1 MKVGLSWFFIKP
13 MPFDREVLLHYAREA
28 DRLGFES
35 IWIPEHAVIP
45 HGYKAHY
52 PYSADGRLPTNDEE
66 MPFPDPLL
74 TLAAAAAVT
83 TKIKFATNIM
93 ILPQR
98 DPLYTAKEVA
108 TLDVLSKGRVILGIG
123 SGWMKDEF
131 DVLNVDYHKRGKRT
145 DEAIEVM
152 RALWRDDP
160 VSYNGTQ
167 FKFGPLHAFPKPV
180 NKRVPI
186 FIGGISPA
194 AIRRTARLGDGYLP
208 VPIPEV
214 ADLFKKVR
222 EECARIG
229 RNPAEIEFCLPAQP
243 TMDGV
248 RQAQDLG
255 AARITTGIFF
265 SRDLQQITRDL
276 EKIANDVLAKL

>member
-1 MKVGLSWFFIKP
+1 
-13 MPFDREVLLHYAREA
+13 MPILLLQPPA
-28 DRLGFES
+28 S
-35 IWIPEHAVIP
+35 
-45 HGYKAHY
+45 
-52 PYSADGRLPTNDEE
+52 
-66 MPFPDPLL
+66 
-74 TLAAAAAVT
+74 
-83 TKIKFATNIM
+83 
-93 ILPQR
+93 
-98 DPLYTAKEVA
+98 
-108 TLDVLSKGRVILGIG
+108 LDVLSKGRVILGIG

-145 DEAIEVM
+145 DEAIEAM

-160 VSYNGTQ
+160 ASYHGTQ
-167 FKFGPLHAFPKPV
+167 FDFGPVHAFPKPV

-208 VPIPEV
+208 VPVPNV
-214 ADLFKKVR
+214 ADLFKQVR

-229 RNPAEIEFCLPAQP
+229 RNPNEIEFCLPAQP

-248 RQAQDLG
+248 KQAQDLG
-255 AARITTGIFF
+255 AVRITTGIFF

>member
-1 MKVGLSWFFIKP
+1 MKIGLSWFFVKP
-13 MPFDREVLLHYAREA
+13 MPFERDVLLHYAREA

-35 IWIPEHAVIP
+35 IWIPEHAAIP
-45 HGYKAHY
+45 HGYQTHY
-52 PYSADGRLPTNDEE
+52 PYSADGKLPTNDEE

-93 ILPQR
+93 ILGQR

-123 SGWMKDEF
+123 SGWLKEEF
-131 DVLNVDYHKRGKRT
+131 DSLNVDYHKRGKRT
-145 DEAIEVM
+145 DEAIEAM
-152 RALWRDDP
+152 RVLWRDDP
-160 VSYNGTQ
+160 ASYNGTQ
-167 FKFGPLHAFPKPV
+167 FKFGPVRAFPKPV

-186 FIGGISPA
+186 FVGGISPA

-208 VPIPEV
+208 VPVENV
-214 ADLFKKVR
+214 ADLFRKVR

-229 RNPAEIEFCLPAQP
+229 RNPDEIEFCCPAQP
-243 TMDGV
+243 TLDGV
-248 RQAQDLG
+248 KQAQDLG
-255 AARITTGIFF
+255 AVRITTGIYF

-276 EKIANDVLAKL
+276 EKIANDVLAKI

>member
-13 MPFDREVLLHYAREA
+13 MPFEREVLLHYAREA

-35 IWIPEHAVIP
+35 LWIPEHAVIP

-52 PYSADGRLPTNDEE
+52 PYSADGRLPTDDEE
-66 MPFPDPLL
+66 MPCPDPRL

-83 TKIKFATNIM
+83 TRIKFATNIM

-108 TLDVLSKGRVILGIG
+108 SLDVLSKGRVILGIG

-131 DVLNVDYHKRGKRT
+131 DVLGVDYHKRGKRT
-145 DEAIEVM
+145 DEAIEAM

-160 VSYNGTQ
+160 ASYHGTQ
-167 FKFGPLHAFPKPV
+167 FDFGPVHAFPKPV

-186 FIGGISPA
+186 

-208 VPIPEV
+208 VPVPNV
-214 ADLFKKVR
+214 GDLFRQVR

-229 RNPAEIEFCLPAQP
+229 RNPNEIEFCCPAQP
-243 TMDGV
+243 TLEGV
-248 RQAQDLG
+248 KQAQDLG
-255 AARITTGIFF
+255 AVRITTGIFF

>member
-13 MPFDREVLLHYAREA
+13 MPFEREVLLHYAKEA

-45 HGYKAHY
+45 HGYMTHY
-52 PYSADGRLPTNDEE
+52 PYSPDGKLPTNDEE
-66 MPFPDPLL
+66 MPFPYPLL

-123 SGWMKDEF
+123 SGWLKEEF
-131 DVLNVDYHKRGKRT
+131 DALNVDYHKRGKRT

-167 FKFGPLHAFPKPV
+167 FKFGPVHAFPKPV
-180 NKRVPI
+180 NKKVPI

-208 VPIPEV
+208 VPITDIGV
-214 ADLFKKVR
+214 LFKQVR
-222 EECARIG
+222 EECAKIG
-229 RNPAEIEFCLPAQP
+229 RDPNELEFCYPAQP

-255 AARITTGIFF
+255 AVRVTTGIFF

>member
-1 MKVGLSWFFIKP
+1 MKIGLSWFFIKP
-13 MPFDREVLLHYAREA
+13 MPFERDVLLHYAREA

-35 IWIPEHAVIP
+35 LWIPEHAVIP

-52 PYSADGRLPTNDEE
+52 PYSPDGRLPTNDEE

-108 TLDVLSKGRVILGIG
+108 SLDVLSNGRVILGIG

-145 DEAIEVM
+145 DEAIEAM

-160 VSYNGTQ
+160 ASYHGTQ
-167 FKFGPLHAFPKPV
+167 FNFGPVHAFPKPV

-208 VPIPEV
+208 VPIPEIG
-214 ADLFKKVR
+214 DLFKKVR

-229 RNPAEIEFCLPAQP
+229 RDPKEIEFCCPAQP

-248 RQAQDLG
+248 KQAQDLG
-255 AARITTGIFF
+255 AARVTTGIFF
-265 SRDLQQITRDL
+265 SRDLKQITRDL

>member
-1 MKVGLSWFFIKP
+1 MKIGLSWFFIKP
-13 MPFDREVLLHYAREA
+13 MPFERDVLLHYAKEA

-52 PYSADGRLPTNDEE
+52 PYSPDGRLPTNDEE
-66 MPFPDPLL
+66 MAFPDPLL

-108 TLDVLSKGRVILGIG
+108 SLDVLSKGRVILGIG

-131 DVLNVDYHKRGKRT
+131 DVLGVDYHKRGKRT
-145 DEAIEVM
+145 DEAIEAM

-160 VSYNGTQ
+160 ASYHGTQ
-167 FKFGPLHAFPKPV
+167 FNFGPVHAFPKPV

-208 VPIPEV
+208 VPVPEV

-229 RNPAEIEFCLPAQP
+229 RNPNEIEFCCPAQP
-243 TMDGV
+243 SMDGV
-248 RQAQDLG
+248 KQAQDLG
-255 AARITTGIFF
+255 AVRVTTGIFF

-276 EKIANDVLAKL
+276 EKIANEVLAKL